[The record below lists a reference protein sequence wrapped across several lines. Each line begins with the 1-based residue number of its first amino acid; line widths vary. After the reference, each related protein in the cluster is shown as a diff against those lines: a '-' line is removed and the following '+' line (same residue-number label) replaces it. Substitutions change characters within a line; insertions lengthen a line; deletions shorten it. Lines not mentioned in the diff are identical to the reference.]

1 MPYSLSYANLT
12 TAVRDYTEVSST
24 VLTQTLIDQMIANAE
39 QRIWL
44 DVPVDSNRKVSQGA
58 GLAVDDNT
66 INVPAGCVFVRGVE
80 VFNSTSDTDGAGTW
94 LIKKDQTYLTEYVN
108 RLYGPEGDLAATATT
123 QDVTG
128 FPKYYAMFGGATS
141 MGSTTSG
148 GLYIAPTPDQAYMF
162 RIYYDHM
169 PTQLSSATATTYLTD
184 YFPQG
189 LLYACLVEAYG
200 FLKGPMEMLT
210 YYEQRYK
217 QEVDKFGLEQIGRR
231 RRGDYTSGTIR
242 IPMNTPSTTDSG
254 LVK

>member
-12 TAVRDYTEVSST
+12 TAIRDYTEVSAT
-24 VLTQTLIDQMIANAE
+24 VLTQALIDQMIANAE

-44 DVPVDSNRKVSQGA
+44 DVPIDSNRKVSQGA

-66 INVPAGCVFVRGVE
+66 INVPAGSVFVRGVE
-80 VFNSTSDTDGAGTW
+80 VFNSTANTDGAGTW
-94 LIKKDQTYLTEYVN
+94 LIKKDQTYLSEYTD
-108 RLYGPEGDLAATATT
+108 RLTGPEGNLKA

-128 FPKYYAMFGGATS
+128 FPKYYAMFGGATA

-189 LLYACLVEAYG
+189 LLYAALVEAYG
-200 FLKGPMEMLT
+200 FLKGPMDMLT
-210 YYEQRYK
+210 LYENKYK
-217 QEVDKFGLEQIGRR
+217 QEVAKFAGVQIGRR
-231 RRGDYTSGTIR
+231 RRDDYTDGTVR
-242 IPMNTPSTTDSG
+242 IPIKSPSP
-254 LVK
+254 